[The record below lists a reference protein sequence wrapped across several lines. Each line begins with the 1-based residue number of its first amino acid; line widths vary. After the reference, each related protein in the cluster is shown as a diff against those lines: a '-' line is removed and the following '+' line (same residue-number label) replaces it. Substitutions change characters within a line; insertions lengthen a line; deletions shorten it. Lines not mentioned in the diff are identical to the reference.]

1 MTDIWDGIPEAEEF
15 CLRVIH
21 NIDQYKL
28 FPEEKFVNFIAGI
41 VATTGIDAHSESFDR
56 QGLIDAA
63 NQINNEH
70 IWADTMHD
78 PTIQPAGRTIA
89 AKVFRSPRNNEY
101 VMAGVIGQYATDD
114 LPTFADAG
122 ITEEAISSPN
132 LEVLS
137 RPSGVVRAP
146 VLGFDTNDF
155 DEAIMESALAEAPSS
170 LGLRTERHFR
180 KALDP
185 LSIIT
190 LTVSLTAF
198 LKIPFVE
205 ELQKEAAK
213 ELVKWLKQSLFP
225 RICRQRRTLF
235 EFIAVHNGCRIQFV
249 SAAKEPA
256 ILAEATDH
264 FEEGAQSALLLI
276 KKFAEFGFEELI
288 YEYDEKAKKWLPLHA
303 ATTKR
308 GVISN
313 RPQLIAMDQL
323 KGFSLGGVAHTV
335 TATKASPQRQKPG
348 VVSAQAL
355 LPDSSTARQAA
366 GEKRAKGRTAER
378 RAVKKAE
385 NKKRNR
391 K

>member
-15 CLRVIH
+15 SMGIIC

-28 FPEEKFVNFIAGI
+28 FPREEFVNFAVGI
-41 VATTGIDAHSESFDR
+41 MATTGVDIHGESFDL

-63 NQINNEH
+63 NRINNKSL
-70 IWADTMHD
+70 WARFMHD
-78 PTIQPAGRTIA
+78 PTIQPAGRIIA
-89 AKVFRSPRNNEY
+89 AKVFRSPRNDEY
-101 VMAGVIGQYATDD
+101 VMAGVMGQYATDD
-114 LPTFADAG
+114 LPTFADVG
-122 ITEEAISSPN
+122 ITGVTISSPN
-132 LEVLS
+132 PEVLS
-137 RPSGVVRAP
+137 RLKGVVGAP

-155 DEAIMESALAEAPSS
+155 DEAIITKALREAPSS

-180 KALDP
+180 KSLDP

-198 LKIPFVE
+198 LKFPFVE

-213 ELVKWLKQSLFP
+213 ELVKWLKESLFP
-225 RICRQRRTLF
+225 RICRRRRTLF
-235 EFIAVHNGCRIQFV
+235 EFAAVHNGCRIQFV
-249 SAAKEPA
+249 SAAKDPA
-256 ILAEATDH
+256 ILSEATDH
-264 FEEGAQSALLLI
+264 LEEGAQSAILLLE
-276 KKFAEFGFEELI
+276 KFSELGFEELV
-288 YEYDEKAKKWLPLHA
+288 YEYDEKAKKWFPLHA

-323 KGFSLGGVAHTV
+323 TGFSLGGVAHTV
-335 TATKASPQRQKPG
+335 MQTKALPQQQKSG
-348 VVSAQAL
+348 AASAKAL
-355 LPDSSTARQAA
+355 LPDGATTRQAA
-366 GEKRAKGRTAER
+366 SEQQGKERVAKR
-378 RAVKKAE
+378 RAVKKTP